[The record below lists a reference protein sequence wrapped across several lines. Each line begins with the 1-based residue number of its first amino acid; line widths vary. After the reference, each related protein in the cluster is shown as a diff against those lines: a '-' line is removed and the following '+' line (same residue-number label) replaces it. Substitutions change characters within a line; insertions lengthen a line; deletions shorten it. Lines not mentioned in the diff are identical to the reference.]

1 MRCAWLARRPQPSP
15 PPKPLRMLLQ
25 RSAAALLAVL
35 LLCSAPPA
43 ATGKQVQISNTLP
56 RRNSTG
62 EIIDAHDGS
71 YNQWGGPG
79 TPWYY
84 YAMAYSS
91 CKEQAGDGCGGSA
104 RAPGQAACG
113 YGYNGIGVWRSADLS
128 TNGTWELLTPEA
140 RLEGNWPNDTSYF
153 RVHVIYQRNSS
164 TYVLWAN
171 ADGARI
177 CSQPG
182 DQHNCYLVGTS
193 SSPRGPFRFRGATTT
208 RYLGP
213 GDFDLLVD
221 ETAEGEQVAYI
232 IYTATTQGHA
242 VSVERCGQCPF

>member
-1 MRCAWLARRPQPSP
+1 VCCAWLARRPQPSP

-128 TNGTWELLTPEA
+128 TNGTWELL
-140 RLEGNWPNDTSYF
+140 S
-153 RVHVIYQRNSS
+153 
-164 TYVLWAN
+164 
-171 ADGARI
+171 
-177 CSQPG
+177 
-182 DQHNCYLVGTS
+182 
-193 SSPRGPFRFRGATTT
+193 
-208 RYLGP
+208 GP
-213 GDFDLLVD
+213 GGSAGGQLAERHVLLPR
-221 ETAEGEQVAYI
+221 ARHLPAQ
-232 IYTATTQGHA
+232 QQHLRA
-242 VSVERCGQCPF
+242 VGKR